1 MLVAGV
7 SALAASPCVNVD
19 RSLTREQQIVLAP
32 TIAKQLQAKSAEI
45 SQSFRFGGWSIYYVA
60 THDADD
66 TYVFYSGDPRRRRY
80 VTMWG
85 GAAMPGEEQE
95 IQAWV
100 IKNAPGIPR
109 SLAGCFAWHV
119 TKEP

>member
-7 SALAASPCVNVD
+7 SALAATPCETVD
-19 RSLTREQQIVLAP
+19 RSLTSERKTVMAP
-32 TIAKQLQAKSAEI
+32 EIARQLKAKTVEI

-60 THDADD
+60 TNDADD
-66 TYVFYSGDPRRRRY
+66 TYVFYSGDPRRRHY

-85 GAAMPGEEQE
+85 GVALPDEEQD
-95 IQAWV
+95 IKAWV

-109 SLAGCFAWHV
+109 GLAGCFAWHV
-119 TKEP
+119 TKER